1 MSAMLLFG
9 ISIYDH
15 VHCSKS
21 QTMQLVCITC
31 MQGHTAV
38 MSVLLKGG
46 ADVSIRDAIGKTAL
60 DMAKLCRQSDAVEL
74 LEQWQAQ

>member
-1 MSAMLLFG
+1 
-9 ISIYDH
+9 
-15 VHCSKS
+15 
-21 QTMQLVCITC
+21 

-38 MSVLLKGG
+38 MKVLLEGG